1 MSERKLNRREREMKI
16 MKVKMQMDVLEMQ
29 KSNYYWK
36 DEVIDRLSK
45 F

>member
-1 MSERKLNRREREMKI
+1 MRERKLTRREKEMKI
-16 MKVKMQMDVLEMQ
+16 MKVKMQMDGYEMQ
-29 KSNYYWK
+29 KNNYYWQ